1 VGIFFTRW
9 IQGTRTGIFIISIVL
24 VSILSAFFLWYNV
37 PFPETLKIAA
47 CAAWGVFGLCVLAA
61 QFSRYKNLARL
72 CFLLS
77 FLVIVA
83 GWFSIRPSNNRTWA
97 GDVAHT
103 VTGEISGN
111 IVTLHNVRNFN
122 WHGLSDYDQNWET
135 RRYDFSKISSVD
147 LFLSTW
153 GNPNIAHTL
162 VGFGFTDGSHVVF
175 SVEIRK
181 ERHEEFSEIAGFF
194 KQYEIALVAADENDI
209 IRTRTNVRKE
219 DVSMYRVL
227 LTPEQAKKL
236 LLSYVHKGNRL
247 AKEPE
252 FYHTLTANCTTVVY
266 DMIRLIVPGIPMDY
280 RILLSGRLPAY
291 IYDLGGLG
299 RETTL
304 QDIMDRASISARA
317 QEIKEH
323 ENYSKFI
330 RSR

>member
-1 VGIFFTRW
+1 
-9 IQGTRTGIFIISIVL
+9 
-24 VSILSAFFLWYNV
+24 
-37 PFPETLKIAA
+37 
-47 CAAWGVFGLCVLAA
+47 
-61 QFSRYKNLARL
+61 
-72 CFLLS
+72 
-77 FLVIVA
+77 
-83 GWFSIRPSNNRTWA
+83 
-97 GDVAHT
+97 
-103 VTGEISGN
+103 
-111 IVTLHNVRNFN
+111 
-122 WHGLSDYDQNWET
+122 
-135 RRYDFSKISSVD
+135 
-147 LFLSTW
+147 
-153 GNPNIAHTL
+153 
-162 VGFGFTDGSHVVF
+162 
-175 SVEIRK
+175 
-181 ERHEEFSEIAGFF
+181 
-194 KQYEIALVAADENDI
+194 
-209 IRTRTNVRKE
+209 
-219 DVSMYRVL
+219 MYRVL

-247 AKEPE
+247 AKEPA

>member
-1 VGIFFTRW
+1 MRRVAEKILYLPLLAIASGLAGLAFWYRLPFSDPFKMAAIAVWAIFCLSVMAAEVTRCRKW
-9 IQGTRTGIFIISIVL
+9 PRI
-24 VSILSAFFLWYNV
+24 AF
-37 PFPETLKIAA
+37 
-47 CAAWGVFGLCVLAA
+47 LAA
-61 QFSRYKNLARL
+61 VLL
-72 CFLLS
+72 CLLWWS
-77 FLVIVA
+77 FIH
-83 GWFSIRPSNNRTWA
+83 PSNDRIWA
-97 GDVAHT
+97 DDVAHT
-103 VTGEISGN
+103 VTGSVEGSR
-111 IVTLHNVRNFN
+111 VTLHNVRNFT
-122 WHGLSDYDQNWET
+122 WRTVTDYDQSWET
-135 RRYDFSKISSVD
+135 RDYDLNKLSSVD

-153 GNPNIAHTL
+153 GNPDIAHTL

-181 ERHEEFSEIAGFF
+181 ERHEVFSEIAGFF
-194 KQYEIALVAADENDI
+194 KQYEIALIAADENDI

>member
-1 VGIFFTRW
+1 MRRVAEKILYLPLLAIASGLAGLAFWYRLPFSDPFKMAAIAVWAIFCLSVMAAEVTRCRKW
-9 IQGTRTGIFIISIVL
+9 PRI
-24 VSILSAFFLWYNV
+24 AF
-37 PFPETLKIAA
+37 
-47 CAAWGVFGLCVLAA
+47 LAA
-61 QFSRYKNLARL
+61 VLL
-72 CFLLS
+72 CLLWWS
-77 FLVIVA
+77 FIH
-83 GWFSIRPSNNRTWA
+83 PSNDRIWA
-97 GDVAHT
+97 DDVAHT
-103 VTGEISGN
+103 VTGSVEGSR
-111 IVTLHNVRNFN
+111 VTLHNVRNFT
-122 WHGLSDYDQNWET
+122 WRTVTDYDQSWET
-135 RRYDFSKISSVD
+135 RDYDLNKLSSVD

-153 GNPNIAHTL
+153 GNPDIAHTL

-181 ERHEEFSEIAGFF
+181 ERHEVFSEIAGFL
-194 KQYEIALVAADENDI
+194 KQYEIALIAADENDI

-227 LTPEQAKKL
+227 LTPEQAKEL
-236 LLSYVHKGNRL
+236 FLSYVHKGNRL
-247 AKEPE
+247 AKEPA